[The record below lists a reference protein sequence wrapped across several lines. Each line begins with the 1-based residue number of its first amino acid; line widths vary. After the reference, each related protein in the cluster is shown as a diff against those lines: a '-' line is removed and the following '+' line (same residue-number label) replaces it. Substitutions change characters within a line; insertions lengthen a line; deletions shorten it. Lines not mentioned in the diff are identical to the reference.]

1 MTTAAPTQEM
11 TINEENLNALVGGVL
26 QDLGGAFSVP
36 LVQIGESLG
45 LYEALNE
52 GGPMTSEELADKTG
66 LTERYLREWLSAQAA
81 SNYISY
87 DPMIGKFSMTAE
99 QAFVFAN
106 PGSPFYLAP
115 AFGSAAAFA
124 QNMPQVKEA
133 FRTGEGVAWGDQSQ
147 CLSCAVARFF
157 RPGYEN
163 HLVQAWLPSLEGIV
177 GKLEQG
183 GKVADVGCGH
193 GISTMIMAQ
202 AFPNSAVH
210 GFDFHEKSIE
220 DARKHT
226 MEHEV
231 PNLDFHIQEAKEL
244 PGTYD
249 LITMFDCLHDMDD
262 PVGAMKTIRGALNPG
277 GAVMIVEPMAG
288 DSLED
293 NLNPVGR
300 MYYSASTMVCVPTSL
315 AQETGTALGAQ
326 AGEKRLHDLIVNEA
340 GFSSCRRATETP
352 FNLILEA
359 RAA

>member
-1 MTTAAPTQEM
+1 MSTATIEQNP
-11 TINEENLNALVGGVL
+11 INEEQLHSLVGGVL

-45 LYEALNE
+45 LYQAI
-52 GGPMTSEELADKTG
+52 SENGSVSSDELANKTG
-66 LTERYLREWLSAQAA
+66 LDERYLREWLSAQAA
-81 SNYISY
+81 SKYISY
-87 DPMIGKFSMTAE
+87 DESSNSFSMTPE

-115 AFGSAAAFA
+115 AFGSAAAF
-124 QNMPQVKEA
+124 QHNMPQVKEA
-133 FRTGEGVAWGDQSQ
+133 FRTGEGVAWGDQTE

-163 HLVQAWLPSLEGIV
+163 HLVQAWLPSLPGITE
-177 GKLEQG
+177 KLEQG
-183 GKVADVGCGH
+183 AEVADVGCGH
-193 GISTMIMAQ
+193 GISTLMMAQ
-202 AFPNSAVH
+202 AFPNSRVH

-220 DARKHT
+220 AARKHAR
-226 MEHEV
+226 EHAV
-231 PNLDFHIQEAKEL
+231 PNLDFHIQEAKEM
-244 PGTYD
+244 PGEYD
-249 LITMFDCLHDMDD
+249 LITMFDCLHDMGD
-262 PVGAMKTIRGALNPG
+262 PVGALKTIRKALKPG

-288 DSLED
+288 DNLAE

-326 AGEKRLHDLIVNEA
+326 AGEKRLREVIVDEA
-340 GFSSCRRATETP
+340 GFSSCRRASETP

-359 RAA
+359 RA